1 MLTGAQ
7 IRAGRAL
14 VRWTTGQLAR
24 RAGVGIAT
32 VTRAEAHD
40 GVPQTTGRHNAAIGH
55 ALSEAGVVFVPGGA
69 TLRERGW
76 L

>member
-1 MLTGAQ
+1 MLTLTGAQ

-24 RAGVGIAT
+24 KAGVGIAT
-32 VTRAEAHD
+32 VTRAEADD
-40 GVPQTTGRHNAAIGH
+40 GAPPMTGRHLAAIGY

-69 TLRERGW
+69 TLRERT
-76 L
+76 